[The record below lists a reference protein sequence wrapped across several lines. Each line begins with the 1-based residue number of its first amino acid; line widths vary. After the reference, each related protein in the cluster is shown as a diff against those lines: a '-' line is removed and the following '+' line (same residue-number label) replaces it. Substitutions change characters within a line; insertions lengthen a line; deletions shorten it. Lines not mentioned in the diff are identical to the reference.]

1 MFSPPIPQIPSTPAA
16 PIPTSNTALEF
27 TEAELLIVKKWLT
40 LYSNAVK
47 EEQYNLLKGKI
58 LPQLYLLNK
67 DLPLDAWRDRK
78 SVSTR

>member
-16 PIPTSNTALEF
+16 PIPTSNTPLEF